1 MFEEEFGESSQQ
13 FYLGLGRISS
23 WTDDTSPD
31 TPTDTFNDIDIG
43 HLWDDMLAAKEIPTT
58 QIEAVTRRVDWTSGT
73 VYKMYEHD
81 NSSLFDQDFYVLT
94 EDYNVYKCI
103 QNGTV
108 LTAGSASTVASTVK
122 PDHTTPNT
130 TPTESDGYRW
140 RYMYTITS
148 ANLLKYLT
156 PDWMP
161 VLSHSNSAADT
172 TAGSVKTVLVTA
184 AGSASTVAS
193 TVKPDHTT
201 QNTTP
206 TESDGYSWRDMYTIT
221 SANLLK
227 YLTPDW
233 MPVLSNSN
241 SAADTTA
248 GSVKTVLVTAAGSGY
263 TDGSISITVD
273 SADGS
278 NFAGTATVSSGAVTN
293 FSITN
298 EGQDYSQL
306 SLSLSSGSGTGAT
319 FKPIIIPNPRLAAGG
334 HGYALEEEL
343 GAFYRMLNVRLEYG
357 ESTTITTANDY
368 RRLLLIK
375 NPYTFGS
382 TTIATATNYRQTQRL
397 TIGSASGTFTADETI
412 TGGSSGATAKVV
424 EWDSSSAYLYVTD
437 SDVVEGVKSAWT
449 NGETLTGGTSGV
461 TGTYTAASVNNPGLQ
476 PQSGKILYVENRS
489 PIARSSDQIEDIK
502 LVIEF

>member
-43 HLWDDMLAAKEIPTT
+43 HLWDDMIAAKEIPTT

-172 TAGSVKTVLVTA
+172 TG
-184 AGSASTVAS
+184 
-193 TVKPDHTT
+193 
-201 QNTTP
+201 
-206 TESDGYSWRDMYTIT
+206 
-221 SANLLK
+221 
-227 YLTPDW
+227 
-233 MPVLSNSN
+233 
-241 SAADTTA
+241 

-319 FKPIIIPNPRLAAGG
+319 FKPIISPNPRLAAGG

-368 RRLLLIK
+368 RRLMLIK
-375 NPYTFGS
+375 NPFTFGS

-397 TIGSASGTFTADETI
+397 TIGSASGTFSADETI
-412 TGGSSGATAKVV
+412 TGGTSGATAKVV

-449 NGETLTGGTSGV
+449 NGETLTGGTSSV